1 MPGEWET
8 QKSVWLIWPYNEKD
22 WPKLFKKIPDV
33 VGKISACLSINQN
46 VNLIIRNLKDI
57 SRIKILRTYGNG
69 PAFARNT
76 AISFSEASF
85 LLEEFA
91 DESFKIKEQPSTV
104 KIGKSSPLCVTT

>member
-46 VNLIIRNLKDI
+46 VNLIILSLI
-57 SRIKILRTYGNG
+57 HI
-69 PAFARNT
+69 
-76 AISFSEASF
+76 
-85 LLEEFA
+85 
-91 DESFKIKEQPSTV
+91 
-104 KIGKSSPLCVTT
+104 